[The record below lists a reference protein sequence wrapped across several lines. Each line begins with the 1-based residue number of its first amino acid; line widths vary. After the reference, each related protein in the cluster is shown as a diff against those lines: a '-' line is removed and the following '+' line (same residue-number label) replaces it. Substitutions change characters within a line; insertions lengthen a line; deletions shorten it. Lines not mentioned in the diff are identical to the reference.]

1 MIFCSVVMSDTPVPL
16 GGGCA
21 VADGCDYAPL
31 RDTRHFSSVIVK
43 VSDQILVDFAYMRG
57 RLFSLIDFGC

>member
-16 GGGCA
+16 AGVCE

-31 RDTRHFSSVIVK
+31 RHARDLSSVIVK
-43 VSDQILVDFAYMRG
+43 VSDQFLVDFAYMRG
-57 RLFSLIDFGC
+57 RLFLLIDFGC